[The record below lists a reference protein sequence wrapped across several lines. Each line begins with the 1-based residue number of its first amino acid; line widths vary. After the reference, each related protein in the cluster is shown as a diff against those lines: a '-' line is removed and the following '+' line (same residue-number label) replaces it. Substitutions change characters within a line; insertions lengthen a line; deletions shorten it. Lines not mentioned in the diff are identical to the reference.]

1 MIKRLQPLSISQVR
15 DIVKSTEDK
24 GLSEYLKRFSKLQT
38 ADAEKLSAEL
48 KALKNVKIKEEYNV
62 KIIDFLPKT
71 SEELNKIFIEVSL
84 DEKEINEI
92 LSIVGRY

>member
-1 MIKRLQPLSISQVR
+1 MIKRLQPLSIAQVK
-15 DIVKSTEDK
+15 DMIKSMDK
-24 GLSEYLKRFSKLQT
+24 KELNDYLKKFSKLQK

-48 KALKNVKIKEEYNV
+48 KDLKNVKIKDEYNI

-71 SEELNKIFIEVSL
+71 SEELNKIFIEISL